1 MDMNGTRPKASTL
14 PAWKDDPRTYQISV
28 LSGLLVYGVL
38 ALDFDIGPLQIA
50 VTFLAVYVTQ
60 AACAIAVDSPRADLR
75 SASIS
80 ALSLC
85 LLLRSNDVWLVAIG
99 AVLTIASK
107 FVLRVKGKH
116 IFNPTNF
123 GLVGLLV
130 ITDRVWVSPG
140 QWGSVAFFAFLMA
153 CLGGFVAHR
162 ALRSDVALTFVTCYI
177 GLLVA
182 RSVCLGEPLAIPMH
196 RLQSGALLL
205 FTFFMISD
213 PKTTPDSLAG
223 RVLFGLLVA
232 VGAWYVQFR
241 LFRTNGLLWSL
252 AACSPLVPLLDFLLP
267 GRRFEWADAWN
278 AGFSR
283 WRAFTRSESAATAL
297 TVTRERIAR

>member
-1 MDMNGTRPKASTL
+1 MDMNGTRLQAPTA
-14 PAWKDDPRTYQISV
+14 PAWPDDPRTYQISV

-60 AACAIAVDSPRADLR
+60 AACATAVGSPRVDLR

-85 LLLRSNDVWLVAIG
+85 LLLRSNEVWLAAIG

-123 GLVGLLV
+123 GLVALLV

-140 QWGSVAFFAFLMA
+140 QWGSIAFFAFLMA

-182 RSVCLGEPLAIPMH
+182 RSLYLGEPLAIPMH

-223 RVLFGLLVA
+223 RVLFGALVA
-232 VGAWYVQFR
+232 AGAWYIQFR

-252 AACSPLVPLLDFLLP
+252 AACSPLVPLLDYLLP
-267 GRRFEWADAWN
+267 GRRFEWTDAWN
-278 AGFSR
+278 AGFMR
-283 WRAFTRSESAATAL
+283 WRAFTRSERAATAL
-297 TVTRERIAR
+297 TVTRERIAP